1 MPYNYGNYQSSPYF
15 STSGMGMPN
24 NMQSNMQTAVPMLQ
38 VPQAP
43 QPMSN
48 TMVLYLTHGP
58 SGEVATAQVSPGN
71 RLLFMDLDNPVVYAK
86 ATDLS
91 GQPLP
96 LEIYDLVKR
105 EDQKVSQTPQI
116 DLSEYVKKSDLET
129 MVSTLVNKAL
139 EG

>member
-1 MPYNYGNYQSSPYF
+1 MPYNYGNYQTSPYY
-15 STSGMGMPN
+15 SGMTFGN
-24 NMQSNMQTAVPMLQ
+24 NNVQNVQQPVQIPQM
-38 VPQAP
+38 PQAP

-48 TMVLYLTHGP
+48 TMILYLTHGP

-105 EDQKVSQTPQI
+105 EDQKVSQTPQT